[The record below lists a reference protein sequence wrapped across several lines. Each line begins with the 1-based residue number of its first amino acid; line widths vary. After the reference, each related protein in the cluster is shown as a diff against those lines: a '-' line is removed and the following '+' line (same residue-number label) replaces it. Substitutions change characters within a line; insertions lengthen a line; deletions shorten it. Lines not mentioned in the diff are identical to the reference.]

1 VSKRVASVILYPGI
15 FKSFLIPCK
24 SIGYS
29 LVFEVGEPKNYQVS
43 L

>member
-1 VSKRVASVILYPGI
+1 M

-24 SIGYS
+24 CIGYS
-29 LVFEVGEPKNYQVS
+29 LVFEVGEPKIYQFS